1 MRPLQHITFIPG
13 YGSGLWAF
21 QKLITHSQSKEK
33 NQEQNTR
40 VWQKMNDDTK
50 RLWDN
55 ELSPSSRV
63 NNSQENV
70 YEVLRNEVIII
81 TTQHLYS
88 RFTSGR
94 GICLPWEKQVGQV
107 LYCTVK
113 IILAFDTV
121 HCREHCKL
129 SDCYASTLRIVP
141 ASPVTAVRTLC
152 FLFLLC
158 YNLLHSPVSTV
169 PQGSLW
175 SAVNWSFL
183 ILKSGGKGS
192 CIFSHS
198 HEKTNYDRI
207 THR

>member
-70 YEVLRNEVIII
+70 YEVMKSSSS
-81 TTQHLYS
+81 QHS
-88 RFTSGR
+88 
-94 GICLPWEKQVGQV
+94 ICTAGLQVAGAFVYLEKN
-107 LYCTVK
+107 K
-113 IILAFDTV
+113 
-121 HCREHCKL
+121 
-129 SDCYASTLRIVP
+129 
-141 ASPVTAVRTLC
+141 
-152 FLFLLC
+152 
-158 YNLLHSPVSTV
+158 
-169 PQGSLW
+169 
-175 SAVNWSFL
+175 
-183 ILKSGGKGS
+183 
-192 CIFSHS
+192 
-198 HEKTNYDRI
+198 
-207 THR
+207 